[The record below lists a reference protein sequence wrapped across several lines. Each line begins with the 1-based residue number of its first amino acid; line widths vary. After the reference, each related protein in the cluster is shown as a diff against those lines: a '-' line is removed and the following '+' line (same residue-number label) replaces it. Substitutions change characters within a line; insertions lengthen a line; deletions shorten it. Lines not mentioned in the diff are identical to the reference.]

1 MTCEICTILKNPSS
15 DELTLRIEDGE
26 FWHTT
31 LRLDQEYLGTVF
43 ITAKRHVASLP
54 DVTAAEEQE
63 FIAMRNRIIR
73 AQMQEFGA
81 KVVNVSCLM
90 NHAFTAEGGSSPH
103 VHYHLKPRYA
113 QPIERFGRT
122 FVDRQFGA
130 YIKEKYSNVVDNE
143 TAREIVAVLRTAI
156 ENEQCE

>member
-1 MTCEICTILKNPSS
+1 MTCEICTILKNPSP
-15 DELTLRIEDGE
+15 DELALRIEEGQ
-26 FWHTT
+26 FWYTT

-43 ITAKRHVASLP
+43 ITAKRHVALLP
-54 DVTAAEEQE
+54 DVTAAEERE

-90 NHAFTAEGGSSPH
+90 NHAFTVEGDGSPH

-113 QPIERFGRT
+113 APVERFGRT

-130 YIKEKYSNVVDNE
+130 YIKDKHSNVVDTE
-143 TAREIVAVLRTAI
+143 TAKQIVAAL
-156 ENEQCE
+156 Q

>member
-1 MTCEICTILKNPSS
+1 MTCEICIILKNPSP
-15 DELTLRIEDGE
+15 DELALRIKDGK

-43 ITAKRHVASLP
+43 ITAKRHGASLP
-54 DVTAAEEQE
+54 DVTVAEERE

-81 KVVNVSCLM
+81 KMVNVSCLM
-90 NHAFTAEGGSSPH
+90 NHAFTAEGGGSPH

-113 QPIERFGRT
+113 QLVERFGR
-122 FVDRQFGA
+122 A
-130 YIKEKYSNVVDNE
+130 
-143 TAREIVAVLRTAI
+143 A
-156 ENEQCE
+156 

>member
-1 MTCEICTILKNPSS
+1 MTCEICIILKDPLP
-15 DELTLRIEDGE
+15 DELALRIEDGK

-43 ITAKRHVASLP
+43 ITAKRHGASLP
-54 DVTAAEEQE
+54 DVTAAREQE

-90 NHAFTAEGGSSPH
+90 NHALAAEGGGSPH
-103 VHYHLKPRYA
+103 VHYHLKPQYA
-113 QPIERFGRT
+113 HSVERFG
-122 FVDRQFGA
+122 QA
-130 YIKEKYSNVVDNE
+130 
-143 TAREIVAVLRTAI
+143 A
-156 ENEQCE
+156 

>member
-1 MTCEICTILKNPSS
+1 MPKICKILKSPSP
-15 DELTLRIEDGE
+15 DELALRISEGE

-54 DVTAAEEQE
+54 DVTVAEEQE

-90 NHAFTAEGGSSPH
+90 NHAFTAERGGSPH

-113 QPIERFGRT
+113 QPVERFGRT

-130 YIKEKYSNVVDNE
+130 YIKEKYSNVVDSE
-143 TAREIVAVLRTAI
+143 TAREIVAVLRATI
-156 ENEQCE
+156 ESEQYE

>member
-1 MTCEICTILKNPSS
+1 MTCEICIILKDPSP
-15 DELTLRIEDGE
+15 DELALRIKDGK

-43 ITAKRHVASLP
+43 IAAKRHGASLP
-54 DVTAAEEQE
+54 DVTAAEERE

-90 NHAFTAEGGSSPH
+90 NHAFTAEGG
-103 VHYHLKPRYA
+103 
-113 QPIERFGRT
+113 
-122 FVDRQFGA
+122 
-130 YIKEKYSNVVDNE
+130 
-143 TAREIVAVLRTAI
+143 
-156 ENEQCE
+156 